1 MAYLT
6 SLPNL
11 LTFGRILLIPIF
23 VAVFYLPFKWAKIAS
38 AVIFAIASITDWLDG
53 YFARKMDKTSV
64 FGAFLD
70 PVADKLLVATSLLL
84 LVSSNDINYI
94 TVPAIIIVGREIV
107 VSALREWM
115 AEIGDRASIAV
126 SYIGK
131 IKTIVQMVSLIL
143 LLANRPID
151 NYWGMAGFIMLYL
164 AAVLTLWSMIIY
176 IKIAWPLLMRKKH
189 ESAG

>member
-1 MAYLT
+1 MANLT

-11 LTFGRILLIPIF
+11 LTFGRIILIPIF
-23 VAVFYLPFKWAKIAS
+23 IGVFYLPFHWAKIAS
-38 AVIFAIASITDWLDG
+38 ATIFAIASFTDWLDG
-53 YFARKMDKTSV
+53 YFARKLDKMSV

-94 TVPAIIIVGREIV
+94 TIPAIIIVGREIV
-107 VSALREWM
+107 ISALREWM
-115 AEIGDRASIAV
+115 AEIGSRASIAV

-131 IKTIVQMVSLIL
+131 IKTVVQMVALVL

-151 NYWGMAGFIMLYL
+151 NYWGGAGFVLLYI
-164 AAVLTLWSMIIY
+164 AAFLTLWSMFVY
-176 IKIAWPLLMRKKH
+176 LHIAWPILVRKQFDD
-189 ESAG
+189 